1 MTEIQVIDRLMSLPI
16 DYKRKHSVNGV
27 VVRKVSSDEFVV
39 DGNVLMLS
47 NVIDLC
53 AEHHEEAQ
61 G

>member
-16 DYKRKHSVNGV
+16 DYERHSVNGV

-39 DGNVLMLS
+39 DGNVLLLS

-61 G
+61 